1 LQTPPQS
8 AESLPVSVVLPW
20 LRSSDD
26 PYPHFTTGSA
36 A

>member
-8 AESLPVSVVLPW
+8 AESLPASVVLPW

-26 PYPHFTTGSA
+26 P
-36 A
+36 